1 MYLGTLVLLYRQL
14 LVAAAGAQLTDEA
27 ATPLNNL
34 SADDIKMYRR
44 ECSTAAQNIARML
57 GLISFDGTL
66 SKRCWIV

>member
-14 LVAAAGAQLTDEA
+14 LVAGAQLSDEA
-27 ATPLNNL
+27 ATPLNM

-44 ECSTAAQNIARML
+44 ECSTAAQNIARIL

-66 SKRCWIV
+66 TKRCWIM